1 MKHVV
6 LKLVNFDFVYIFILS
21 SGEIHCCRIPLSS
34 SMMTFLIIIIFRL
47 DGPRDVDSLFGKAK
61 FFEMRRNFS
70 GALELVN
77 QVNYL
82 LSETTLVKHSDMPLA
97 LDCWLVTT

>member
-1 MKHVV
+1 
-6 LKLVNFDFVYIFILS
+6 
-21 SGEIHCCRIPLSS
+21 
-34 SMMTFLIIIIFRL
+34 MTLPIIIIFRL

-77 QVNYL
+77 QVNDL
-82 LSETTLVKHSDMPLA
+82 LQIK
-97 LDCWLVTT
+97 

>member
-1 MKHVV
+1 MNYSEYH
-6 LKLVNFDFVYIFILS
+6 FQIL
-21 SGEIHCCRIPLSS
+21 GTL
-34 SMMTFLIIIIFRL
+34 LIILIFRL

-61 FFEMRRNFS
+61 FFEMRSNFS

-82 LSETTLVKHSDMPLA
+82 YLR
-97 LDCWLVTT
+97 